1 MAEKKLVVYFSRVGE
16 QYSVGK
22 ITEGNTAIMAQIIA
36 QTVGGDLFEVK
47 LKDDHYP
54 AGYDALTK
62 VAKQEKQQA
71 ARPLIAGDVAH
82 FEQYA
87 TVFIGGPV
95 WWGDLPMA
103 MYSFIEQHGWAKQ
116 KIFTFA
122 THEGSGMGHI
132 DREVA
137 AATKLSVQSSLAL
150 YGHQLQNDR
159 AAATAKIQAWLKTIS
174 L

>member
-1 MAEKKLVVYFSRVGE
+1 
-16 QYSVGK
+16 
-22 ITEGNTAIMAQIIA
+22 
-36 QTVGGDLFEVK
+36 
-47 LKDDHYP
+47 
-54 AGYDALTK
+54 
-62 VAKQEKQQA
+62 
-71 ARPLIAGDVAH
+71 
-82 FEQYA
+82 
-87 TVFIGGPV
+87 
-95 WWGDLPMA
+95 MA
-103 MYSFIEQHGWAKQ
+103 MYTFIEQHSWAKQ